1 MWSVPVVVSPSSL
14 SHPPPPTPA
23 LAIILCERSVH
34 PSPPPPSRKVGHTV
48 LYSGARCSVV
58 VGPRGSQ
65 SRLGYHQ
72 SVYISQRS
80 AGMGGV
86 ADNSSVKYCI
96 VIAH

>member
-14 SHPPPPTPA
+14 SHPPPPPLPAA

-48 LYSGARCSVV
+48 LYSGAWYSV

-65 SRLGYHQ
+65 SRLGYQQRECIPQQ
-72 SVYISQRS
+72 SGDVE
-80 AGMGGV
+80 GV
-86 ADNSSVKYCI
+86 ADISCVN
-96 VIAH
+96 